1 MNKRELHIKKYITT
15 ILLLVLFLPLQKT
28 TAQKKLQDQSIQLIV
43 GSYRYE
49 LNALI
54 LKRKLTKKGFKEV
67 KVLKKTSGLYRVS
80 INQLASKEEVD
91 RFINSNNFD
100 KDHYWLLHTNK
111 SVIKQTPSK
120 PNIGLIKSDTTSLK
134 TVKETSAKTKIIE
147 SETPR
152 ITSQKKKDT
161 MPKVAQ
167 QNLPV
172 VEIAKP
178 TPAPKN
184 DEVDRM
190 IPEKVEEQTPQPS
203 LLKEKKN
210 PILIKEVVTQIDSV
224 FSQRQTNFM
233 LENKSPAFFPQ
244 TAIAENNPLEIMEPI
259 DSLSTLVDQEIKPR
273 TNNIFTAQNNYDDY
287 EFSPAISKYLKLV
300 RTGKQTKEIFEYLA
314 MAYFNNSQY
323 DLATVWFNKLIE
335 GYPKGLDPEMYFR
348 ASISFKSIEAYDV
361 ADQFMKKYIE
371 FKNYPLSDKYLEA
384 NENYLDTIKKN
395 SGNYSLYKT
404 DINSENS
411 DFGPNFYD
419 NESIIFASSLETTGD
434 KNFKWSN
441 EPYLDLF
448 IAKIDSLGN
457 LSERE
462 ALKGEV
468 NTKYHESTATIS
480 NDGKTMYFTRNNFFK
495 GRLKSARDKEVKL
508 KIYKAT
514 KTSNSWGSIEELPFN
529 GDQYSTAHPA
539 LSPDNKKLYFS
550 SDMPGSFGKSD
561 IWFVFIFEDGKYSQP
576 VNMGPNVNTEFRES
590 FPFVDKS
597 NHLYFSSDGKLGLG
611 GFDIFTTKL
620 NERGYPFKSI
630 NLGLPINSAF
640 DDFGYVYNQK
650 RDFGY
655 FSSNHNGLNGS
666 SSDEVYKIIKRA
678 NANYSRRTNAFEQ
691 SLQNKKAE
699 CDLTIEG
706 KIYDSFTKE
715 LLIGA
720 KVELLNTN
728 KNVIR
733 KLIVDENGSYQF
745 DNKVDCSKAYY
756 LRASNGI
763 SYSTRQLQL
772 DISEGQKLIENIDLR
787 WTTDCLPDD
796 LICVLG
802 VEPIFFEL
810 NKATLKRNSIL
821 SLNRVMVALIK
832 HPDMA
837 LQISSYADSRAS
849 KEYNRILSLKRAR
862 VTKNWLI
869 SKGIDPSR
877 LLIKALGE
885 ENKDNICIDNV
896 DCSEAEYQLN
906 RKSTFKILKF

>member
-1 MNKRELHIKKYITT
+1 MNKRALHIKKYITT
-15 ILLLVLFLPLQKT
+15 ILLLGLFLPIHKT
-28 TAQKKLQDQSIQLIV
+28 TAQKKSQEQSIQLIV

-54 LKRKLTKKGFKEV
+54 LKRKLIKEGFKEV
-67 KVLKKTSGLYRVS
+67 KILNKTNGLYRVS
-80 INQLASKEEVD
+80 ISQLASKEEVD
-91 RFINSNNFD
+91 SFINSNNLD
-100 KDHYWLLHTNK
+100 KDHYWLLYTNR
-111 SVIKQTPSK
+111 SVVKQIPSK
-120 PNIGLIKSDTTSLK
+120 PNTGAIKSSTTSPKNLKVTSVKTMVVEPETPMTTSLK
-134 TVKETSAKTKIIE
+134 
-147 SETPR
+147 
-152 ITSQKKKDT
+152 KKDT
-161 MPKVAQ
+161 LPKVAQ
-167 QNLPV
+167 QLLPI
-172 VEIAKP
+172 VEILKP
-178 TPAPKN
+178 TPTPKN
-184 DEVDRM
+184 DEKDKT
-190 IPEKVEEQTPQPS
+190 IPDKLEKQTPKPT
-203 LLKEKKN
+203 LREEKKK
-210 PILIKEVVTQIDSV
+210 PIVINEVETQIDPT
-224 FSQRQTNFM
+224 FSQRQSNFM
-233 LENKSPAFFPQ
+233 LENKRPVFFPQ
-244 TAIAENNPLEIMEPI
+244 TPIADNNPLEKTEKI

-273 TNNIFTAQNNYDDY
+273 TNNVFTAQSNYEDY
-287 EFSPAISKYLKLV
+287 EFSSAISKYLKLV
-300 RTGKQTKEIFEYLA
+300 RAGKQTKEIFEYLA

-371 FKNYPLSDKYLEA
+371 LKNYPLSDKYIEDS
-384 NENYLDTIKKN
+384 ESYLDTIIKN
-395 SGNYSLYKT
+395 SRNYSLYKT
-404 DINSENS
+404 KINSKNS

-419 NESIIFASSLETTGD
+419 DESIIFASSLETTGD
-434 KNFKWSN
+434 KKFKWSN

-462 ALKGEV
+462 PLQGEV

-514 KTSNSWGSIEELPFN
+514 KTNDSWGSIEELPFN
-529 GDQYSTAHPA
+529 GNQYSTAHPA
-539 LSPDNKKLYFS
+539 LSTDNKKLYFS
-550 SDMPGSFGKSD
+550 SDMPGSYGKSD
-561 IWFVFIFEDGKYSQP
+561 IWFVYIFEDGKYSQP
-576 VNMGPNVNTEFRES
+576 INLGPNVNTEFRES

-620 NERGYPFKSI
+620 NDRGYPFKSN
-630 NLGLPINSAF
+630 NLGLPVNSAF
-640 DDFGYVYNQK
+640 DDFGYVYNQNK
-650 RDFGY
+650 DFGY
-655 FSSNHNGLNGS
+655 FSSNRNGLNGS
-666 SSDEVYKIIKRA
+666 SSDEVYKIIKRE
-678 NANYSRRTNAFEQ
+678 NTNSTAITSMGQ
-691 SLQNKKAE
+691 KPTNKKSV
-699 CDLTIEG
+699 CDLIIEG
-706 KIYDSFTKE
+706 KVYDSYTKE
-715 LLIGA
+715 LLVGA
-720 KVELLNTN
+720 KVELLNAN
-728 KNVIR
+728 KNVIG
-733 KLIVDENGSYQF
+733 KFIVDENGSYQF

-763 SYSTRQLQL
+763 SYSTRLLQL
-772 DISEGQKLIENIDLR
+772 DVSEGQKLIENIDLS

-821 SLNRVMVALIK
+821 SLNKVLVALIK
-832 HPDMA
+832 YPNMA

-849 KEYNRILSLKRAR
+849 KEYNRILSLKRAK
-862 VTKNWLI
+862 VTKNWLVN
-869 SKGIDPSR
+869 KGIDPTR

-885 ENKDNICIDNV
+885 ENKDNICVNNE

-906 RKSTFKILKF
+906 RKSTFKILKL

>member
-1 MNKRELHIKKYITT
+1 MNKRALHIKKYITT
-15 ILLLVLFLPLQKT
+15 ILLLVFFFPMQKT
-28 TAQKKLQDQSIQLIV
+28 AAQKKLPDQSIQLIV

-54 LKRKLTKKGFKEV
+54 LKRKLIKEGFQEV
-67 KVLKKTSGLYRVS
+67 KVLKKTNGLYRVS

-91 RFINSNNFD
+91 KFINTNNLD
-100 KDHYWLLHTNK
+100 KDHYWLLYTNI
-111 SVIKQTPSK
+111 SVVKQTPSK
-120 PNIGLIKSDTTSLK
+120 PKTVAIKSDTNSIKKLK
-134 TVKETSAKTKIIE
+134 QTSAKKEVVESKTPNIIL
-147 SETPR
+147 
-152 ITSQKKKDT
+152 QKKKDT
-161 MPKVAQ
+161 LPKVTQ
-167 QNLPV
+167 QNLP
-172 VEIAKP
+172 ELKTLKTKP
-178 TPAPKN
+178 TRKNEKTIPK
-184 DEVDRM
+184 
-190 IPEKVEEQTPQPS
+190 KVEEQTQQPI
-203 LLKEKKN
+203 LLEQKEK
-210 PILIKEVVTQIDSV
+210 PIVFNEGEAQVDSS
-224 FSQRQTNFM
+224 FFQKQTNFK
-233 LENKSPAFFPQ
+233 LENKRPVLFPQ
-244 TAIAENNPLEIMEPI
+244 TPIQENNLTNEAEPI
-259 DSLSTLVDQEIKPR
+259 DSLSTLVNQEIKPR
-273 TNNIFTAQNNYDDY
+273 TNNIFNAQNNYDDY
-287 EFSPAISKYLKLV
+287 EFSPAIKKYLKLA
-300 RTGKQTKEIFEYLA
+300 RAGKQTKEIYKYLA

-323 DLATVWFNKLIE
+323 DLATVWFNKLIDS
-335 GYPKGLDPEMYFR
+335 YPKGLDPEMYFR

-371 FKNYPLSDKYLEA
+371 LKNSPLSDKYLKV
-384 NENYLDTIKKN
+384 NESYLDTIIKN
-395 SGNYSLYKT
+395 SGNYSLFKT

-419 NESIIFASSLETTGD
+419 DESIIFASSLETTGD

-441 EPYLDLF
+441 EPFLDLF

-462 ALKGEV
+462 TLQGEV

-514 KTSNSWGSIEELPFN
+514 KTNDSWGSIEELPFN
-529 GDQYSTAHPA
+529 GNQYSTAHPA

-550 SDMPGSFGKSD
+550 SDMPGSYGKSD
-561 IWFVFIFEDGKYSQP
+561 IWFVYIFEDGKYSQP
-576 VNMGPNVNTEFRES
+576 INMGPNVNTEFRES
-590 FPFVDKS
+590 FPFIDKI

-611 GFDIFTTKL
+611 GFDIFTSKL
-620 NERGYPFKSI
+620 NDRGYPLKST
-630 NLGLPINSAF
+630 NLGIPVNSAF
-640 DDFGYVYNQK
+640 DDFGYVYNQN

-655 FSSNHNGLNGS
+655 FSSNRNGLNGS
-666 SSDEVYKIIKRA
+666 SSDEVYKIIKRE
-678 NANYSRRTNAFEQ
+678 NTNYSKTPTI
-691 SLQNKKAE
+691 KKSG
-699 CDLTIEG
+699 CGLTIEG
-706 KIYDSFTKE
+706 KVYDLYTKE

-720 KVELLNTN
+720 KVELLNAN

-733 KLIVDENGSYQF
+733 KLIVDENGNFLF
-745 DNKVDCSKAYY
+745 DNKVDCSKTYY

-763 SYSTRQLQL
+763 SYSTRQIQL
-772 DISEGQKLIENIDLR
+772 DPSEGQKLVENIDLSWR
-787 WTTDCLPDD
+787 TDCLPND

-802 VEPIFFEL
+802 VDPIFFEL

-821 SLNRVMVALIK
+821 SLKKVLVALIK
-832 HPDMA
+832 YPEMV

-849 KEYNRILSLKRAR
+849 KEYNRKLSLKRAK

-869 SKGIDPSR
+869 NKGIDPSR

-885 ENKDNICIDNV
+885 ENLDNICIDNI

>member
-1 MNKRELHIKKYITT
+1 MNKRALHIKKYITT
-15 ILLLVLFLPLQKT
+15 ILLLGLFLPIHKT
-28 TAQKKLQDQSIQLIV
+28 TAQKKSQEQSIQLIV

-54 LKRKLTKKGFKEV
+54 LKRKLIKEGFKEV
-67 KVLKKTSGLYRVS
+67 KILNKTNGLYRVS
-80 INQLASKEEVD
+80 ISQLASKEEVD
-91 RFINSNNFD
+91 SFINSNNLD
-100 KDHYWLLHTNK
+100 KDHYWLLYTNR
-111 SVIKQTPSK
+111 SVVKQIPSK
-120 PNIGLIKSDTTSLK
+120 PNTGAIKSSTTSPKNLKVTSVKTMVVEPETPMTTSLK
-134 TVKETSAKTKIIE
+134 
-147 SETPR
+147 
-152 ITSQKKKDT
+152 KKDT
-161 MPKVAQ
+161 LPKVAQ
-167 QNLPV
+167 QLLPI
-172 VEIAKP
+172 VEILKP
-178 TPAPKN
+178 TPTPKN
-184 DEVDRM
+184 DEKDKT
-190 IPEKVEEQTPQPS
+190 IPDKLEKQTPKPT
-203 LLKEKKN
+203 LREEKKK
-210 PILIKEVVTQIDSV
+210 PIVINEVETQIDPT
-224 FSQRQTNFM
+224 FSQRQSNFM
-233 LENKSPAFFPQ
+233 LENKRPVFFPQ
-244 TAIAENNPLEIMEPI
+244 TPIADNNPLEKTEKI

-273 TNNIFTAQNNYDDY
+273 TNNVFTAQSNYEDY
-287 EFSPAISKYLKLV
+287 EFSSAISKYLKLV
-300 RTGKQTKEIFEYLA
+300 RAGKQTKEIFEYLA

-371 FKNYPLSDKYLEA
+371 LKNYPLSDKYIEDS
-384 NENYLDTIKKN
+384 ESYLDTIIKN
-395 SGNYSLYKT
+395 SRNYSLYKT
-404 DINSENS
+404 KINSKNS

-419 NESIIFASSLETTGD
+419 DESIIFASSLETTGD
-434 KNFKWSN
+434 KKFKWSN

-462 ALKGEV
+462 PLQGEV

-514 KTSNSWGSIEELPFN
+514 KTNDSWGSIEELPFN
-529 GDQYSTAHPA
+529 GNQYSTAHPA
-539 LSPDNKKLYFS
+539 LSTDNKKLYFS
-550 SDMPGSFGKSD
+550 SDMPGSYGKSD
-561 IWFVFIFEDGKYSQP
+561 IWFVYIFEDGKYSQP
-576 VNMGPNVNTEFRES
+576 INLGPNVNTEFRES

-620 NERGYPFKSI
+620 NDRGYPFKSN
-630 NLGLPINSAF
+630 NLGLPVNSAF
-640 DDFGYVYNQK
+640 DDFGYVYNQNK
-650 RDFGY
+650 DFGY
-655 FSSNHNGLNGS
+655 FSSNRNGLNGS
-666 SSDEVYKIIKRA
+666 SSDEVYKIIKRE
-678 NANYSRRTNAFEQ
+678 NTNSTAITSMGQ
-691 SLQNKKAE
+691 KPTNKKSV
-699 CDLTIEG
+699 CDLIIEG
-706 KIYDSFTKE
+706 KVYDSFTKE
-715 LLIGA
+715 LLVGA
-720 KVELLNTN
+720 KVELLNAN
-728 KNVIR
+728 KNVIG
-733 KLIVDENGSYQF
+733 KFIVDENGSYQF

-763 SYSTRQLQL
+763 SYSTRLLQL
-772 DISEGQKLIENIDLR
+772 DVSEGQKLIENIDLS

-821 SLNRVMVALIK
+821 SLNKVLVALIK
-832 HPDMA
+832 YPNMA

-849 KEYNRILSLKRAR
+849 KEYNRILSLKRAK
-862 VTKNWLI
+862 VTKNWLVN
-869 SKGIDPSR
+869 KGIDPTR

-885 ENKDNICIDNV
+885 ENKDNICVNNE

-906 RKSTFKILKF
+906 RKSTFKILKL

>member
-1 MNKRELHIKKYITT
+1 MNKRALHIKKHITT
-15 ILLLVLFLPLQKT
+15 ILLLVFFFPMQKT
-28 TAQKKLQDQSIQLIV
+28 IAQKKSPDQSIQLIV

-54 LKRKLTKKGFKEV
+54 LKRKLIKEGFKEV
-67 KVLKKTSGLYRVS
+67 KVLKKTNGLYRVS

-91 RFINSNNFD
+91 KFINTNNLD
-100 KDHYWLLHTNK
+100 KDHYWLLHTNR
-111 SVIKQTPSK
+111 SVVKQTPLK
-120 PNIGLIKSDTTSLK
+120 PKTVVIKSDTTSIK
-134 TVKETSAKTKIIE
+134 TVKQTSAKTKVVE
-147 SETPR
+147 SKIQR
-152 ITSQKKKDT
+152 RTSQKKKDT
-161 MPKVAQ
+161 LPKVAQ

-172 VEIAKP
+172 VKTPKFTP
-178 TPAPKN
+178 TPKN
-184 DEVDRM
+184 DKT
-190 IPEKVEEQTPQPS
+190 IPEKVDKQS
-203 LLKEKKN
+203 LKQHLLEEKKK
-210 PILIKEVVTQIDSV
+210 PIVFNEVDTQVDTT
-224 FSQRQTNFM
+224 FSQSQINFV
-233 LENKSPAFFPQ
+233 LENKRPVFFPQ
-244 TAIAENNPLEIMEPI
+244 TPIADNNSLEEMESI

-273 TNNIFTAQNNYDDY
+273 TNNIFTAQSNYDDY
-287 EFSPAISKYLKLV
+287 EFSPAITKYLKLA
-300 RTGKQTKEIFEYLA
+300 RAGKQTKEIFEYLA

-323 DLATVWFNKLIE
+323 DLATVWFNKLIDS
-335 GYPKGLDPEMYFR
+335 YPKGLDPEMYFR

-371 FKNYPLSDKYLEA
+371 LKNYPLSDKYLEA
-384 NENYLDTIKKN
+384 SESYLDNIIKN

-419 NESIIFASSLETTGD
+419 DESIIFASSLETTGD

-462 ALKGEV
+462 ALQGEV

-514 KTSNSWGSIEELPFN
+514 KTNDSWGSIEELPFN
-529 GDQYSTAHPA
+529 GNQYSTAHPT

-550 SDMPGSFGKSD
+550 SDMPGSYGKSD
-561 IWFVFIFEDGKYSQP
+561 IWFVYIFEDGKYSQP
-576 VNMGPNVNTEFRES
+576 INMGPNVNTEFRES

-611 GFDIFTTKL
+611 GFDIFTSKL
-620 NERGYPFKSI
+620 DDRGYPLKSV
-630 NLGLPINSAF
+630 NLGIPVNSAF
-640 DDFGYVYNQK
+640 DDFGYVYNQN

-655 FSSNHNGLNGS
+655 FSSNRNGLNGS
-666 SSDEVYKIIKRA
+666 SSDEVYKIIKRE
-678 NANYSRRTNAFEQ
+678 NTNYSKSPT
-691 SLQNKKAE
+691 NKKSV
-699 CDLTIEG
+699 CDLIIEG
-706 KIYDSFTKE
+706 KVYDSYTKE
-715 LLIGA
+715 LLVGA
-720 KVELLNTN
+720 KVELLNAN
-728 KNVIR
+728 KNVIG
-733 KLIVDENGSYQF
+733 KFIVDENGSYQF

-756 LRASNGI
+756 LKASNGI
-763 SYSTRQLQL
+763 SYTTRQIQL
-772 DISEGQKLIENIDLR
+772 DPSEGQKLIENIDLS

-821 SLNRVMVALIK
+821 SLNKVLVALIK
-832 HPDMA
+832 YPEML
-837 LQISSYADSRAS
+837 LQVSSYADSRAS
-849 KEYNRILSLKRAR
+849 KEYNRKLSLKRAK

-869 SKGIDPSR
+869 NKGIDPTR